1 MDEVCKDDWRSK
13 YNIWNVYLVG
23 DSTGEVHS
31 MKLSPNLRKQTREVK
46 IALSA
51 KDQSLSREFLML
63 TTVGQE
69 PIKDL
74 VCDSC

>member
-1 MDEVCKDDWRSK
+1 MYGYKDDWRSK

-51 KDQSLSREFLML
+51 KDQSLSREF
-63 TTVGQE
+63 
-69 PIKDL
+69 
-74 VCDSC
+74 